1 MASASHNPA
10 MPDPIL
16 RDAHPDDLPGLLALE
31 ALFPGDR
38 MGARQYRWH
47 LRNPAARVRVADDAG
62 VVAGS
67 SVLFLRR
74 GSVLARLYSIVVDPG
89 QRGRGLGRRLLDDA
103 EALARAAGRTR
114 IRLEVRADNP
124 AALALYER
132 AGYLRIAHLPG
143 YYDDGGDGLR
153 LEKVLPVP

>member
-1 MASASHNPA
+1 
-10 MPDPIL
+10 MPTL
-16 RDAHPDDLPGLLALE
+16 RDATTADLPALLALE
-31 ALFPGDR
+31 AQFPGDR
-38 MGARQYRWH
+38 MSARQYRWH

-62 VVAGS
+62 VMAGA

-74 GSVLARLYSIVVDPG
+74 GSVLARLYSIAVDPG
-89 QRGRGLGRRLLDDA
+89 RRGRGLGRRLLDDA
-103 EALARAAGRTR
+103 EALARADGRTR
-114 IRLEVRADNP
+114 LRLEVRADNP

-153 LEKVLPVP
+153 LEKAIASVEAPPFA